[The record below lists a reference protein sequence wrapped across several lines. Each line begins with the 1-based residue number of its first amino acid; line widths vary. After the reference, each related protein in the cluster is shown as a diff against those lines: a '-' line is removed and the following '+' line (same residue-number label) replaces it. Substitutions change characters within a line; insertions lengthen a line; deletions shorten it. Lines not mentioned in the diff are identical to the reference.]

1 MNYEFN
7 FKKYSLYY
15 LFIFLPIGFLSV
27 ITLLSNYIGDGLR
40 VILLITTGLIVIA
53 LVIKSWS
60 DSQKE
65 YAVVLSPEGIEINKT
80 NYSIKQI
87 SEMRIGTNLLQIH
100 LLDKNKKL
108 SLALKGHDKVKVIK
122 ELKEYCENS
131 GIKLKD
137 YQKV

>member
-1 MNYEFN
+1 MNYKFML
-7 FKKYSLYY
+7 KGYPLYY

-40 VILLITTGLIVIA
+40 VILLLTTGLIVIA
-53 LVIKSWS
+53 LVIKNWI

-65 YAVVLSPEGIEINKT
+65 YTIVLSPEGITVNKT
-80 NYSIKQI
+80 NYSINQI

-100 LLDKNKKL
+100 LLDQNKKL
-108 SLALKGHDKVKVIK
+108 SFSLKSQDKDSVIK
-122 ELKEYCENS
+122 AFKEYCENA
-131 GIKLKD
+131 GIKAED

>member
-27 ITLLSNYIGDGLR
+27 ITLLSKYIGDGLR
-40 VILLITTGLIVIA
+40 VILLITTGVIVIS

-65 YAVVLSPEGIEINKT
+65 YTIVLLPEGITVSKT
-80 NYSIKQI
+80 TYSINQI

-100 LLDKNKKL
+100 LLDQNKKL
-108 SLALKGHDKVKVIK
+108 SFSLKSQDKDSVIK
-122 ELKEYCENS
+122 AFKEYCENS
-131 GIKLKD
+131 GIRAKD
-137 YQKV
+137 YRRV